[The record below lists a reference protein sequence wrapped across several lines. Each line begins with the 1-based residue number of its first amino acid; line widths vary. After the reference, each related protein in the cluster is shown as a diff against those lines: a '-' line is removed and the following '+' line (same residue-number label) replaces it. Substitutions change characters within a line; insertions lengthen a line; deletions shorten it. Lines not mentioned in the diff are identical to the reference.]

1 MFVQRSTLRFALAGS
16 LILAPVAQ
24 SQPSAVAPTP
34 IGSLPSPVSHLPSK
48 TTPTTARALLDLY
61 VAEALEA
68 NLALAQQHAHLARA
82 NAQVREAR
90 SRFLPSLDVNA
101 RYSEVSGVVNIGDF
115 INPAYGALNQL
126 IGQQRF
132 PTNINATLPF
142 KQESKLELTL
152 PIFNDA
158 IGTASAAARAQRDL
172 VGAGSSAAMR
182 KLAADVQLS
191 WLGYASLDQAVATL
205 EATLPVLDENVRVST
220 RLIDAGQA
228 TPDALLRARA
238 ERSEVQ
244 QQLDD
249 MRRQRD
255 AARRGFNLLRDR
267 EPDAAITLASDS
279 SLLRVDSLALSAA
292 VGHAMSHREEL
303 RQATTGI
310 QLANAQRRL
319 ATSGYL
325 PSLTLSAS
333 YGIQGNQ
340 YRISKNDDVALANLV
355 FSWNVFSGGRT
366 GARREQAIALRNE
379 ADLRRREAER
389 AVRLQ
394 VENAY
399 DGVQAA
405 RSSLATAADRLAS
418 AQRAFTLVQR
428 RFAEGLAP
436 HIEFIGA
443 RSAYTSAAI
452 NQIITRFTFA
462 TRVVE
467 LERAAALRTIPE

>member
-1 MFVQRSTLRFALAGS
+1 MFAQRSALR
-16 LILAPVAQ
+16 ILAITIALFAASLVLAPAVQ
-24 SQPSAVAPTP
+24 SQPSPAP
-34 IGSLPSPVSHLPSK
+34 
-48 TTPTTARALLDLY
+48 ARTILDAY
-61 VAEALEA
+61 VAEAIGA
-68 NLALAQQHAHLARA
+68 NLALAQQQAQLARA

-90 SRFLPSLDVNA
+90 GRFLPSLDVNA

-115 INPAYGALNQL
+115 INPAYNALNQL
-126 IGQQRF
+126 IGQPRF

-158 IGTASAAARAQRDL
+158 IGAATAAARAQRDL
-172 VGAGSSAAMR
+172 VGAGRHAAMR
-182 KLAADVQLS
+182 QLAADVQLA

-205 EATLPVLDENVRVST
+205 EATLPLLDENVRVST

-249 MRRQRD
+249 TRRQR
-255 AARRGFNLLRDR
+255 AAAQRGFNLLRDR
-267 EPDAAITLASDS
+267 EPDAPITLASDS
-279 SLLRVDSLALSAA
+279 SLLRVDSLTLSAA
-292 VGHAMSHREEL
+292 VAHAMAHREEL

-319 ATSGYL
+319 ATSSYL
-325 PSLTLSAS
+325 PSLALSAS

-340 YRISKNDDVALANLV
+340 YRVSKNDDVALANLV
-355 FSWNVFSGGRT
+355 FSWNVFSGGRN
-366 GARREQAIALRNE
+366 GARREQATALRNE
-379 ADLRRREAER
+379 ADLRRRDAER

-405 RSSLATAADRLAS
+405 RGSLTTAADRLVS

-428 RFAEGLAP
+428 RFAEGLASP
-436 HIEFIGA
+436 LEFLGA

-467 LERAAALRTIPE
+467 LERAAALRTLPE